1 MVKGDPD
8 EYRSARG
15 VIASPVL
22 DPEARAANVEFTQSS
37 RRRQK
42 TPRSRR
48 DTHLSSSRSTRDAV
62 VGEEKSKARTFDRVA
77 LPAHERRRKAPRDEE
92 LQNQGREQH
101 VTIPRETTARR
112 RQRRS
117 APEKQHQRCTN
128 TSRENLAQAREA
140 PGSGGWGAKFEVS
153 LRTSLGDESHAEG
166 RQLQFSYRRPL
177 PTTQWDSGG

>member
-1 MVKGDPD
+1 M
-8 EYRSARG
+8 
-15 VIASPVL
+15 IASPVL
-22 DPEARAANVEFTQSS
+22 NPVTRAANVEFTQSS

-62 VGEEKSKARTFDRVA
+62 VGEEKSWARTFDRVA

-117 APEKQHQRCTN
+117 APEKQHQRCIK

-140 PGSGGWGAKFEVS
+140 PGSGGWGAEFEVS
-153 LRTSLGDESHAEG
+153 LGMSWGDVFARGG
-166 RQLQFSYRRPL
+166 RPPQFSYRRPL
-177 PTTQWDSGG
+177 PTTQMGFG